1 MATKTI
7 TRRGNINSFTDT
19 ENDASEVVVNK
30 RQFFDK
36 IKHSRFVVENCK
48 KDIIQYKTE
57 RDTLQMQLRELEK
70 VADKQLNQRKDLDK
84 QVLQMKDELNLIKNS
99 KHPTKCDIDMSQ
111 TEDINEINKQIEDEV
126 RRNLERN
133 KTKIIDPYL
142 EALNV
147 KYCL

>member
-7 TRRGNINSFTDT
+7 TRTGNINSFTDT

-57 RDTLQMQLRELEK
+57 RDTLHMQLKELEK
-70 VADKQLNQRKDLDK
+70 VADKQLNLRKDLEK
-84 QVLQMKDELNLIKNS
+84 EVLQMKDELNLIKNS

-133 KTKIIDPYL
+133 KAKIIDPYL

>member
-7 TRRGNINSFTDT
+7 TRTGNINSFTDT

-70 VADKQLNQRKDLDK
+70 VADKQLNLRKDLR
-84 QVLQMKDELNLIKNS
+84 
-99 KHPTKCDIDMSQ
+99 T
-111 TEDINEINKQIEDEV
+111 
-126 RRNLERN
+126 
-133 KTKIIDPYL
+133 
-142 EALNV
+142 
-147 KYCL
+147 

>member
-1 MATKTI
+1 
-7 TRRGNINSFTDT
+7 
-19 ENDASEVVVNK
+19 
-30 RQFFDK
+30 
-36 IKHSRFVVENCK
+36 
-48 KDIIQYKTE
+48 
-57 RDTLQMQLRELEK
+57 MQLKELEK
-70 VADKQLNQRKDLDK
+70 VADKQLNLRKDLEK
-84 QVLQMKDELNLIKNS
+84 EVLQMKDELNLIKNS

-133 KTKIIDPYL
+133 KAKIIDPYL

>member
-7 TRRGNINSFTDT
+7 TRTGNINSFIDT

-30 RQFFDK
+30 RHFFEK

-57 RDTLQMQLRELEK
+57 RDTLHMQLKELEK
-70 VADKQLNQRKDLDK
+70 VADKQLNLRKDLEK
-84 QVLQMKDELNLIKNS
+84 EVLQMKDELNLIKNS

-133 KTKIIDPYL
+133 KAKIIDPYL

>member
-7 TRRGNINSFTDT
+7 TRTGNINSFTDT

-48 KDIIQYKTE
+48 KAIIQYKTE
-57 RDTLQMQLRELEK
+57 RDTLQMQFRELEK
-70 VADKQLNQRKDLDK
+70 VADKQLNQRKDLEK

-111 TEDINEINKQIEDEV
+111 TDDINVINAQIEDEV
-126 RRNLERN
+126 KRNLERS